1 MKTDYQKAIYEIRK
15 EIENEIINLIKT
27 NKDNFVKIPYY
38 CEEDYIDDDVEQ
50 LIEDGYNVIIE
61 DGFNGF
67 NLNVQT
73 INHCGYIQYI
83 DIVALSINKFDV
95 VEIIDKE
102 QNIHILGDVSNLI
115 ELSNIYDILYD
126 VINE

>member
-1 MKTDYQKAIYEIRK
+1 MKTDYQKRIYDIRK

-50 LIEDGYNVIIE
+50 LIEDGYNVIKE
-61 DGFNGF
+61 DGF

-73 INHCGYIQYI
+73 FNYCGYVQYI
-83 DIVALSINKFDV
+83 DVVAISINKFDV

-102 QNIHILGDVSNLI
+102 QNIHILSDVSNLN

>member
-1 MKTDYQKAIYEIRK
+1 MKTDYQKRIYDIRK
-15 EIENEIINLIKT
+15 EIENEIINLIKS

-38 CEEDYIDDDVEQ
+38 CEEDYIDDEVEQ
-50 LIEDGYNVIIE
+50 LIEDGYNVIKE
-61 DGFNGF
+61 DGF

-83 DIVALSINKFDV
+83 DVVALSINKFGD

-102 QNIHILGDVSNLI
+102 QNIHILSDVSNLN

>member
-1 MKTDYQKAIYEIRK
+1 MKTDYQKVIYEIRK

-50 LIEDGYNVIIE
+50 LIEDGYNVIKE
-61 DGFNGF
+61 DGF

-73 INHCGYIQYI
+73 INYCGYIQYI
-83 DIVALSINKFDV
+83 DVVAISINKFDV

-102 QNIHILGDVSNLI
+102 QNTHILSDVSNLN